1 MGSSA
6 SKRQAMTA
14 STMSHREHV
23 LERHENYIGSVNP
36 EREVVGLPN
45 KVHASEFVKHDH
57 IHGLYTIQDE
67 MLVNVCDFRVA
78 SEGSAFPVK
87 ALTVTFQD
95 GIMSVTND
103 GNGIPIIKNA
113 DSGKWN
119 PSVCLGELLSS
130 TNYDDTK
137 ERLGGGRNGVGSAVT
152 NIWSKW
158 LRLQTCWQ
166 DPDTGR
172 WSFEQEWKDNMSRVG
187 SPR

>member
-1 MGSSA
+1 MGVA
-6 SKRQAMTA
+6 QQGAR
-14 STMSHREHV
+14 V
-23 LERHENYIGSVNP
+23 
-36 EREVVGLPN
+36 
-45 KVHASEFVKHDH
+45 EFVKHDH

-67 MLVNVCDFRVA
+67 ILVNVCDFRVA

-130 TNYDDTK
+130 TNYMTTPK
-137 ERLGGGRNGVGSAVT
+137 SVWGEAGTA
-152 NIWSKW
+152 
-158 LRLQTCWQ
+158 
-166 DPDTGR
+166 
-172 WSFEQEWKDNMSRVG
+172 
-187 SPR
+187 